1 MLSLPEELIIL
12 ISTFLNNKEKIVLTS
27 LTKSF
32 NMFQKKFIYRDS
44 IEASEIM
51 NVPYNNNFTY
61 VEYTHSSNEKPIPSF
76 VTHLYT
82 NDFFNE
88 PLYELPKS
96 LKFICIKMWFGDKI
110 NTSASITHILFDKWS
125 SWYEYGDIPYNVTH
139 VMMEGTIVC
148 IKKKIP
154 DTVKYLFVGETN
166 KTTLNLENV
175 SSLTKIIYF
184 DNNNCKI
191 IVDFIDSASQ
201 L

>member
-96 LKFICIKMWFGDKI
+96 LKFIRISMYFGKI
-110 NTSASITHILFDKWS
+110 FISTSVTHILFDHWS
-125 SWYEYGDIPYNVTH
+125 QWYLFHDIPYNVTH
-139 VMMEGTIVC
+139 IMIQKTIGLL
-148 IKKKIP
+148 KKFP
-154 DTVKYLFVGETN
+154 DTVKYLFVSEEY
-166 KTTLNLENV
+166 TTRLDLKKV
-175 SSLTKIIYF
+175 SPLTKIIYF
-184 DNNNCKI
+184 DNKNHECIEK
-191 IVDFIDSASQ
+191 FIDSAS
-201 L
+201 